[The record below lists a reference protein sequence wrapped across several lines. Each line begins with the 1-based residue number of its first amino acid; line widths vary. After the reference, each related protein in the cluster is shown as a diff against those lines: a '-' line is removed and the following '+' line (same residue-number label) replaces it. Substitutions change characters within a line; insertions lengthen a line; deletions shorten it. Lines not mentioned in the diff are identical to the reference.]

1 MAKGKYSGIHC
12 TKFVHKTLHHTP
24 EVSSMNSLPVSAAQN
39 SSSNETATPIG
50 YFKTRRKVRSSG
62 LLEMNGNTAG
72 EDSANRV
79 ININFQKSSLVQS
92 QQRKLDCGASLV
104 DDFRLS
110 FTDKLAQIFAA
121 SESESLSQAAPDAE
135 SSKGPGKSKQ
145 KSSRAFH
152 VELST
157 AGTSAALNLYE
168 ECTMDELKRTARSL
182 ALQNDSIEEGEEGRH
197 VTSDKLPLITAPLR
211 LTTGCAFKRD
221 KQPQR
226 RSLLAPPRTRVLG
239 FGDAEALLNIIESTQ
254 ERRSR
259 DLEKRS
265 REREQ
270 TALSESTGARSYC
283 PRSTNLDLQ
292 ALARPGVLKKAL
304 QKAFKAAKREMVK
317 LLDKLALA

>member
-1 MAKGKYSGIHC
+1 
-12 TKFVHKTLHHTP
+12 
-24 EVSSMNSLPVSAAQN
+24 MNSLPVSAAQN
-39 SSSNETATPIG
+39 SSCNETPTPIG
-50 YFKTRRKVRSSG
+50 YFKTRRKGRSAG
-62 LLEMNGNTAG
+62 LLEKNGSAPG
-72 EDSANRV
+72 EDLADKV
-79 ININFQKSSLVQS
+79 ININFQKSSLVQG
-92 QQRKLDCGASLV
+92 QQRRLDSGASLM

-110 FTDKLAQIFAA
+110 FTDKLAQIFA
-121 SESESLSQAAPDAE
+121 ESESLSQVTATQKESDKGSAKCAP
-135 SSKGPGKSKQ
+135 KI
-145 KSSRAFH
+145 SRAFH

-182 ALQNDSIEEGEEGRH
+182 AMQNDSVEEGEEGRH

-211 LTTGCAFKRD
+211 LTAGCAYQRD

-226 RSLLAPPRTRVLG
+226 RRLLAPPRTRVLG
-239 FGDAEALLNIIESTQ
+239 FSDAEALLNIIESTQ

-259 DLEKRS
+259 ELEKRN
-265 REREQ
+265 REQ
-270 TALSESTGARSYC
+270 MTLSESACSTSYC

-304 QKAFKAAKREMVK
+304 QKTLKAARGELVK

>member
-1 MAKGKYSGIHC
+1 
-12 TKFVHKTLHHTP
+12 
-24 EVSSMNSLPVSAAQN
+24 MNSLPVSAAQN
-39 SSSNETATPIG
+39 SSCDETSTPIG

-62 LLEMNGNTAG
+62 PLEKNGNALG

-92 QQRKLDCGASLV
+92 QQRKLDSGASLV

-110 FTDKLAQIFAA
+110 FTDKLAQILA
-121 SESESLSQAAPDAE
+121 SSESLSQAAPDTGDD
-135 SSKGPGKSKQ
+135 KGSGKIKQ
-145 KSSRAFH
+145 KSNRAFH

-211 LTTGCAFKRD
+211 LTAGCAFQRD

-259 DLEKRS
+259 ELEKRS
-265 REREQ
+265 REQ
-270 TALSESTGARSYC
+270 TALTESTETKRYC

-304 QKAFKAAKREMVK
+304 QKTFKAAKREMVK